1 MIQRGRTESDQP
13 MTAVVTGSS
22 RGIGRAIA
30 EALGADLGANVVVT
44 YNSNRD
50 AADEVAEMIRDGGGE
65 ALCVQCDVGRI
76 DDHQR
81 LVDETIQRFGPIHL
95 LVNNAGV
102 APKVRA
108 DLLEMPEESYDYV
121 LDTNLKG
128 PFFLTQ
134 RVAKHMVETRDAEP
148 QDRAIVNIGSISAYT
163 ASVNRG
169 EYCVAKAGIDMMTK
183 VFAARLAEH
192 GINVYEIRPGVIAT
206 DMTGPVK
213 AKYDKLI
220 LEDERGITP
229 IRRWGQPEDIARAV
243 IAIANG
249 YMPFSTGEVLN
260 VDGGFHLKTL

>member
-1 MIQRGRTESDQP
+1 MKDSPI
-13 MTAVVTGSS
+13 TAIVTGSS

-30 EALGADLGANVVVT
+30 REVGGGLGANVVVT
-44 YNSNRD
+44 YNSNRT
-50 AADEVAEMIRDGGGE
+50 AADKVAAEIRDAGGD
-65 ALCVQCDVGRI
+65 AHCTQCDIGRL
-76 DDHQR
+76 DDHER
-81 LVDETIQRFGPIHL
+81 LVDETVERFGPIHL

-102 APKVRA
+102 APKARA
-108 DLLEMPEESYDYV
+108 DLLDMPEESYDFV

-134 RVAKHMVETRDAEP
+134 RVAKHMIETRDADKR
-148 QDRAIVNIGSISAYT
+148 DRAIVNIGSISAYT

-169 EYCVAKAGIDMMTK
+169 EYCVAKAGIGMMTK
-183 VFAARLAEH
+183 VFAARLAEY

-220 LEDERGITP
+220 LEDEPGITP
-229 IRRWGQPEDIARAV
+229 IRRWGQPSDIAGAV
-243 IAIANG
+243 TAIALG
-249 YMPFSTGEVLN
+249 HLPFSTGEVIN